1 MKMKKAFGRT
11 ETGHESTSQ
20 TDGSIR
26 RIFLFFGLVQ
36 MCKYTLAVS
45 NIFGKKN
52 PQSILERE
60 KHSCETGNHRNSYSN
75 SINVSG

>member
-1 MKMKKAFGRT
+1 MKMKKPFGIT
-11 ETGHESTSQ
+11 ETEHESASQ

-26 RIFLFFGLVQ
+26 SIFLFFGLVQ

-52 PQSILERE
+52 PQSILESG
-60 KHSCETGNHRNSYSN
+60 KHSCETGKYRNYY
-75 SINVSG
+75 